1 MGNREIAIHRAS
13 KEDFLIES
21 LKIIVDGLGQT
32 FGSRCEVVLHDF
44 SNLDRSIVKIA
55 NGHITGRS
63 AGGPITDF
71 GLRMLKSGS
80 KEDLLINY
88 PSVGK
93 DGGKL
98 KSSTFLFRNE
108 KGKPIA
114 ALCINFDVTDIL
126 SFNAA
131 VQEIFEISEVAV
143 QKGTIESFED
153 NIRSTLNGTADKA
166 IRKARKAF
174 PHMKPEDRKD
184 IVQHLDSQGFFLIKG
199 SVKLL
204 AEKLNV
210 SKFAIYNY
218 LEKVRAKK
226 TGGPY
231 SRDE

>member
-1 MGNREIAIHRAS
+1 
-13 KEDFLIES
+13 
-21 LKIIVDGLGQT
+21 
-32 FGSRCEVVLHDF
+32 
-44 SNLDRSIVKIA
+44 
-55 NGHITGRS
+55 
-63 AGGPITDF
+63 
-71 GLRMLKSGS
+71 MLKSGS

-93 DGGKL
+93 DGRKL
-98 KSSTFLFRNE
+98 KSSTFLFRKE
-108 KGKPIA
+108 KGKPVA

-153 NIRSTLNGTADKA
+153 NMRSTLNGAADKA
-166 IRKARKAF
+166 IRKAGKAF

-184 IVQHLDSQGFFLIKG
+184 IVQRLDSQGFFLIKG

-218 LEKVRAKK
+218 LEKVRTKK
-226 TGGPY
+226 AGGPY